1 MWPLFAELSRRDRFA
16 DDNDAC
22 AFGGVCYCDGVR
34 VVKLMSVI
42 SLMLAPLFK
51 AEWPFQAPQWW
62 AGAILLGVSLVA
74 LAIYWVVK
82 MRLERNAAD
91 DIEMQQLLV
100 GTPLLHH

>member
-1 MWPLFAELSRRDRFA
+1 M
-16 DDNDAC
+16 
-22 AFGGVCYCDGVR
+22 R

-100 GTPLLHH
+100 GTPLLHHQNSPSEGRSLGLTCEALWGWRW